1 MGHQSMMPGGGK
13 RAGSRHQSMMPK
25 GSSRKSPGNDGNLY
39 TNKSRLRQRD
49 YLGNHR
55 GGVKGGAKGGA
66 KPSAGIGCFIT
77 AACVEAMDLQ
87 DDCYELMLLRLFR
100 REYVEKLPDGAQVL
114 AEYREKAPRIVD
126 AINTLGPEAAREVW
140 DDLYRNGVR
149 RSVELITNG
158 AWDEAYDLYRRTCAD
173 LETRFLAGDQG
184 GKEARVEA

>member
-1 MGHQSMMPGGGK
+1 MGHQSMMPDGGRG
-13 RAGSRHQSMMPK
+13 AGSRQQSMAPK
-25 GSSRKSPGNDGNLY
+25 GSSRESPGNDGNLY
-39 TNKSRLRQRD
+39 TNKSHPRQRN
-49 YLGNHR
+49 YPGNHR
-55 GGVKGGAKGGA
+55 GGA

-87 DDCYELMLLRLFR
+87 DECYELMLLRLFR
-100 REYVEKLPDGAQVL
+100 SEYVEKLPDGAQVL

-126 AINTLGPEAAREVW
+126 AINALGPEAAREVW

-158 AWDEAYDLYRRTCAD
+158 SWDEAYDLYRRTCAD

-184 GKEARVEA
+184 WKEGRLEA

>member
-1 MGHQSMMPGGGK
+1 MGHQSMMPGGGEGG
-13 RAGSRHQSMMPK
+13 GSRHQPMMPK

-55 GGVKGGAKGGA
+55 GGAKGGA

-77 AACVEAMDLQ
+77 AACVEAMDLR

-126 AINTLGPEAAREVW
+126 AINALGPEAARGVW

-149 RSVELITNG
+149 RSVELITND
-158 AWDEAYDLYRRTCAD
+158 AWDEAYDLYWRTCAD

-184 GKEARVEA
+184 GKEDRVEA

>member
-13 RAGSRHQSMMPK
+13 GAGSRHQSMAPK

-39 TNKSRLRQRD
+39 TNKGRLRQRD

-55 GGVKGGAKGGA
+55 GGA
-66 KPSAGIGCFIT
+66 KPSAGIGCFVT
-77 AACVEAMDLQ
+77 AACVEAMSLP

-126 AINTLGPEAAREVW
+126 AINALGPEAARGVW

-173 LETRFLAGDQG
+173 LETRFLAGDLG

>member
-1 MGHQSMMPGGGK
+1 MGRQSMMPGGGK
-13 RAGSRHQSMMPK
+13 RGGSRHQSMMPK

-39 TNKSRLRQRD
+39 TSKSSLRRKD

-55 GGVKGGAKGGA
+55 GGAR
-66 KPSAGIGCFIT
+66 PSAGIGCFIA
-77 AACVEAMDLQ
+77 AACTEARGLP

-126 AINTLGPEAAREVW
+126 AINALGPEAAREVW
-140 DDLYRNGVR
+140 EELYRTGVK

-173 LETRFLAGDQG
+173 LQTRFLAGGQAR
-184 GKEARVEA
+184 KEARGEA

>member
-13 RAGSRHQSMMPK
+13 RGGSRHQSMLPK

-39 TNKSRLRQRD
+39 TNESRLRQRD
-49 YLGNHR
+49 YPGNHR
-55 GGVKGGAKGGA
+55 GGAR
-66 KPSAGIGCFIT
+66 PSAGIGCFIT
-77 AACVEAMDLQ
+77 AACVEAMSLP

-100 REYVEKLPDGAQVL
+100 REYVERLPDGAQVL

-126 AINTLGPEAAREVW
+126 AINALGPEAAREVW

-173 LETRFLAGDQG
+173 LETRFLAGDRG